1 MSARK
6 PSLDWIKEVLADSES
21 ENDAG
26 LLPIGIV
33 LERESADDRSAH
45 DRASHDGPPSPDRD
59 NRLLRPSWP
68 RMRLAATQ
76 KS

>member
-6 PSLDWIKEVLADSES
+6 PSLDWIKEVLADPES
-21 ENDAG
+21 DNDAG

-33 LERESADDRSAH
+33 LEGESADDRSAH
-45 DRASHDGPPSPDRD
+45 DGVPSRDRD
-59 NRLLRPSWP
+59 NQLLRPSWP